1 MSTLAQFK
9 QRMTRLRNDFPVY
22 FQSVFFLR
30 ILQIVIV
37 LPLLSYLFVQV
48 LKVTGLASIT
58 ENNLLEALQNPI
70 AVGVL
75 ALMGLVA
82 VFFIYYEQAYY
93 VVLAFLQRSQQDYQL
108 KTVLKK
114 VHRKFRYF
122 LSFQSLLFLFY
133 FVLILPI
140 ASLGMSAGL
149 ADNLY
154 VPHFI
159 ADELVKSFRG
169 LVLYFGSVLLVFY
182 VSLRLVYTVVFFVIE
197 EDLSI
202 IGAIKKSWHYTKG
215 KLLKTLGFLVVTLGL
230 YALSIGV
237 VTAILLLPLMVI
249 EPLFTTG
256 APVVAGL
263 TLTVLQIFIFFS
275 FGFLQVVLADGLLS
289 LAYPE
294 WNQTSIRS
302 RTNQPFLLK
311 KSRLLSIAMGLIFLV
326 AFAANTASVTKILY
340 QPNTQII
347 AHRGYMAG
355 GVENTIGSLQ
365 AAAQQGADYV
375 EMDVLETKDHQ
386 LVVFHDRTLSR
397 LTNRRESINELT
409 LAELQ
414 AITVTSGGFSDHIP
428 SFEEYIQAAIAVDM
442 KLIVELKYYGWE
454 SAEMEANVVEL
465 LQKYGVAQSYLI
477 QSLKEEGIVKV
488 KAIDPAIRTGDLV
501 ALNIGNLPTTSADFI
516 VIEEFSLNTRIVE
529 QARKKEKGIMA
540 WTINQEDLVR
550 RALSLNIDGIITNE
564 PSEAKRIRQAF
575 EEKRTFVERVQD
587 LL

>member
-159 ADELVKSFRG
+159 ADELVKSTQG

-182 VSLRLVYTVVFFVIE
+182 VSLRLIYTVVFFVIE

-465 LQKYGVAQSYLI
+465 LKKYGVAQSYLI

-488 KAIDPAIRTGDLV
+488 KAIDPAIRTGYLV

>member
-488 KAIDPAIRTGDLV
+488 KAIDPAIRTGYLV

>member
-9 QRMTRLRNDFPVY
+9 QRMARLRNDFPVY

-133 FVLILPI
+133 FILILPI

-169 LVLYFGSVLLVFY
+169 LVLYFGSILLVFY
-182 VSLRLVYTVVFFVIE
+182 VSLRLIYTVVFFVIE

-202 IGAIKKSWHYTKG
+202 MGAIKKSWRYTKG

-230 YALSIGV
+230 YALGIGV
-237 VTAILLLPLMVI
+237 ITAILLLPLMVI

-294 WNQTSIRS
+294 WNQTPIRS

-488 KAIDPAIRTGDLV
+488 KAIDPAIRTGYLV

>member
-9 QRMTRLRNDFPVY
+9 QRIARLRHDFPIY

-30 ILQIVIV
+30 ILQIVVV

-48 LKVTGLASIT
+48 LRVTGLASIT
-58 ENNLLEALQNPI
+58 ENNLMEALQNPI
-70 AVGVL
+70 ALGVL
-75 ALMGLVA
+75 TLIGLVTI
-82 VFFIYYEQAYY
+82 FFIYYEQAYY
-93 VVLAFLQRSQQDYQL
+93 IVLAFLQRRQQAYQL

-122 LSFQSLLFLFY
+122 LSFQSLFFLFY

-149 ADNLY
+149 ADYLY

-159 ADELVKSFRG
+159 TDELAKSTQG
-169 LVLYFGSVLLVFY
+169 LVLYFGSLFFVFY
-182 VSLRLVYTVVFFVIE
+182 LSLRLIYTVVFFVIE
-197 EDLSI
+197 DDISI
-202 IGAIKKSWHYTKG
+202 IGAIKKSWQYTKG
-215 KLLKTLGFLVVTLGL
+215 KLLKTLSFLLITLGL
-230 YALSIGV
+230 YALAIGA
-237 VTAILLLPLMVI
+237 VTVGLLLPLMVI
-249 EPLFTTG
+249 EPLFTKG

-263 TLTVLQIFIFFS
+263 TLTVLQILLFFS
-275 FGFLQVVLADGLLS
+275 FGFLQVVLADGLLC
-289 LAYPE
+289 LAYPQLE
-294 WNQTSIRS
+294 QTNSAPRIK
-302 RTNQPFLLK
+302 QPFLFK
-311 KSRLLSIAMGLIFLV
+311 KSRLLSSALALIFIGTFV
-326 AFAANTASVTKILY
+326 ANTVSVTKILY

-409 LAELQ
+409 LAQLQ
-414 AITVTSGGFSDHIP
+414 AITVTSGGFTDQIP
-428 SFEEYIQAAIAVDM
+428 SLEEYLQAAIAVDM

-454 SAEMEANVVEL
+454 SEEMEANVVEM
-465 LQKYGVAQSYLI
+465 LQKYGVAQSYLV
-477 QSLKEEGIVKV
+477 QSLKEAAIVKV
-488 KAIDPAIRTGDLV
+488 KEIDLNIRTGYLV
-501 ALNIGNLPTTSADFI
+501 ALNIGNLPQTSADFI
-516 VIEEFSLNTRIVE
+516 VIEEFSLNARIVE
-529 QARKKEKGIMA
+529 QARKKGKGIMA
-540 WTINQEDLVR
+540 WTINQENLVR

-564 PSEAKRIRQAF
+564 PSQAKRIRQTF
-575 EEKRTFVERVQD
+575 EEKRTLVERVRD